1 MKKYLILV
9 LVALSPLFA
18 ISQKAALNIAD
29 NQFRQQKYFEAIKS
43 YTKIVKNGTETPE
56 VLEKLAQANYFNA
69 NYEQANVW
77 YSKLVLL
84 GQNMKSEDYY
94 RYAQTLKSV
103 GKTDD
108 AKVQLD
114 IFKKSNP
121 TEVRTN
127 LINKTSD
134 EESKFE
140 FSNIK
145 SISINTEFSDYG
157 PAINGNDLIF
167 SSAKNAFL
175 NNITNERTNQSYTSL
190 FQTSKSTDGNYSNPK
205 LFSKGSFSV
214 YNEATPVF
222 STDGK
227 TMYYTQNQFV
237 KRSNTK
243 LVNGSY
249 KVYKSILVKNKWV
262 NKGPV
267 TFGQNDDIRIA
278 HPALSPDGKFIYF
291 ASDNLTRYG
300 ESDLFKA
307 SINEDGTFGQ
317 VENLGAKINTE
328 GRDSYPFITQN
339 NTLIFASDGRSG
351 KGGLDLYSI
360 DLSNSN
366 AQVISLGETINSPYD
381 DFAMVLSTDMTN
393 GYYTSNKPGG
403 KGDDDIYS
411 FDLSIKKIVL
421 IAIKGTVVNEETK
434 EIQPNAILNLYDSEK
449 VLIATLNSDSNGNFI
464 FKDLKPNTSY
474 SVSVSK
480 SDYQENSVSLVT
492 KTDDFE
498 KLIAIKKKE
507 LQFKTGDDLTE
518 ILKLNKIYFDL
529 GKYTL
534 RPESIIELDKV
545 VAFLNKYKTIKIEV
559 GSHTDSRQSAV
570 LNQKLSQNRAV
581 ATFNYIASKGI
592 ETSRLIVKGYGETKL
607 INKCSDT
614 VKCTEEEHQENR
626 RSNFFIINVN

>member
-1 MKKYLILV
+1 M
-9 LVALSPLFA
+9 F
-18 ISQKAALNIAD
+18 SQNREIIKAD

-43 YTKIVKNGTETPE
+43 YTKIVKKGTETSE

-69 NYEQANVW
+69 NYEQANIW

-84 GQNMKSEDYY
+84 GQYMKSEDYY

-103 GKTDD
+103 GKTDE
-108 AKVQLD
+108 AKVQLE
-114 IFKKSNP
+114 IFKQSNP
-121 TEVRTN
+121 SEVRTN
-127 LINKTSD
+127 LINKTSN

-140 FSNIK
+140 FSNVK

-157 PAINGNDLIF
+157 PAINGNNLIY
-167 SSAKNAFL
+167 SSAKDAFL

-190 FQTSKSTDGNYSNPK
+190 FQTSKSTDGNFSNPK
-205 LFSKGSFSV
+205 LFSKGSFSI

-222 STDGK
+222 SKDGK

-237 KRSNTK
+237 KKSNTK

-249 KVYKSILVKNKWV
+249 KLYKSILVNNKWI
-262 NKGPV
+262 NRGPV
-267 TFGQNDDIRIA
+267 TFGQNDGIRIA
-278 HPALSPDGKFIYF
+278 HPALSPDGKFLYF

-317 VENLGAKINTE
+317 VENLGAEINTE
-328 GRDSYPFITQN
+328 GRDSYPFITEN

-351 KGGLDLYSI
+351 KGGFDIYSI
-360 DLSNSN
+360 DLSDTN
-366 AQVISLGETINSPYD
+366 APVISLGEAINSPYD
-381 DFAMVLSTDMTN
+381 DFAMVLSNDLTI

-421 IAIKGTVVNEETK
+421 VALKGTVVDQETQ
-434 EIQPNAILNLYDSEK
+434 EVQSNAILNLYDNKK
-449 VLIATLNSDSNGNFI
+449 VLIDSINSDSNGNFI

-474 SVSVSK
+474 SISVSK
-480 SDYQENSVSLVT
+480 SDYQENSVSLDT
-492 KTDDFE
+492 KKEDLE
-498 KLIAIKKKE
+498 KLIPIKKNE
-507 LQFKTGDDLTE
+507 LQFKRGDDLSE
-518 ILKLNKIYFDL
+518 ILKLHKIYFDL

-534 RPESIIELDKV
+534 RQESKIELDKV

-581 ATFNYIASKGI
+581 ATFNYISSKGI
-592 ETSRLIVKGYGETKL
+592 ETSRLTAKGYGETKL
-607 INKCSDT
+607 INNCVDN
-614 VKCTEEEHQENR
+614 VKCIEEEHQQNR
-626 RSNFFIINVN
+626 RSTFFIIETK

>member
-1 MKKYLILV
+1 MKKYIITIIV
-9 LVALSPLFA
+9 LLPLFLF
-18 ISQKAALNIAD
+18 SQNREIFKADI
-29 NQFRQQKYFEAIKS
+29 QFKQQKYFEAIKS
-43 YTKIVKNGTETPE
+43 YTKIVKKGTETPA

-69 NYEQANVW
+69 NYEQANIW

-103 GKTDD
+103 GKTEE
-108 AKVQLD
+108 AKIQLE

-127 LINKTSD
+127 LINKTTN
-134 EESKFE
+134 EESRFE
-140 FSNIK
+140 FSNVK

-157 PAINGNDLIF
+157 PALNGNDLIF

-175 NNITNERTNQSYTSL
+175 NNSTNERTNQSYTSL
-190 FQTSKSTDGNYSNPK
+190 FQTSKGTDGNFSNPK
-205 LFSKGSFSV
+205 LFSKGSFSI

-222 STDGK
+222 SKDGK

-237 KRSNTK
+237 KKSTTK

-249 KVYKSILVKNKWV
+249 KLYKSILMKNKWV

-267 TFGQNDDIRIA
+267 KFGQNDAIRIA
-278 HPALSPDGKFIYF
+278 HPALSPDGKFLYF
-291 ASDNLTRYG
+291 ASDNLTRYN

-307 SINEDGTFGQ
+307 TINEDGTFGA
-317 VENLGAKINTE
+317 VENLGNKINTE
-328 GRDSYPFITQN
+328 GRDSYPFITEN

-351 KGGLDLYSI
+351 KGGFDLYSI
-360 DLSNSN
+360 DLLDPN
-366 AQVISLGETINSPYD
+366 ASVISLGETINSPFD
-381 DFAMVLSTDMTN
+381 DFAMVLNNDMTN

-411 FDLSIKKIVL
+411 FDMSIKKIVP
-421 IAIKGTVVNEETK
+421 IAIKGTIVDEETQ
-434 EIQPNAILNLYDSEK
+434 EVQSNVLLNVYDNEK
-449 VLIATLNSDSNGNFI
+449 VLIASVNSDSNGNFI

-474 SVSVSK
+474 SISVSK
-480 SDYQENSVSLVT
+480 LDYQENSVSLVT
-492 KTDDFE
+492 KTEGFD
-498 KLIAIKKKE
+498 KLLTMKKNE
-507 LQFKTGDDLTE
+507 LQFKTGDDLSE
-518 ILKLNKIYFDL
+518 ILKLHKIYFDL

-534 RPESIIELDKV
+534 RPESKIELDKV
-545 VAFLNKYKTIKIEV
+545 VAFLTKYKTIKIEV

-581 ATFNYIASKGI
+581 ATFNYIISKGI
-592 ETSRLIVKGYGETKL
+592 ETSRLTAKGYGETKL
-607 INKCSDT
+607 INNCSDT
-614 VKCTEEEHQENR
+614 VKCSEEEHQENR
-626 RSNFFIINVN
+626 RSTFFILNAKE

>member
-317 VENLGAKINTE
+317 VEKLGAKINTE

-351 KGGLDLYSI
+351 KGGFDLYSI
-360 DLSNSN
+360 DLSDSN
-366 AQVISLGETINSPYD
+366 AQVISLGEAINSPYD

-421 IAIKGTVVNEETK
+421 IAIKGTVVDEETK
-434 EIQPNAILNLYDSEK
+434 EIQPNSILNLYDSEK